1 MRYDNS
7 ELSNKL
13 DVIYIENEHEI
24 ENNLPYEQKE
34 AFERGMEKFKSDD
47 FLILIGGPIQT
58 ILTGCIGLLI
68 LVIRRKKIKRNGL
81 NTIDWLAVF
90 LSLFWLREVFN
101 LVHSIIYNIV
111 FQEGIYFGGDEMYIS
126 EYLGLSSGSLPII
139 LGFIGLGVSCYV
151 IFKIISKNIRS
162 TFILSGITGGIAGF
176 LIWFEILGPVLLP

>member
-13 DVIYIENEHEI
+13 DAIYIENEHEI

-47 FLILIGGPIQT
+47 FLVLIGGPIQT

-81 NTIDWLAVF
+81 K
-90 LSLFWLREVFN
+90 SYR
-101 LVHSIIYNIV
+101 LV
-111 FQEGIYFGGDEMYIS
+111 
-126 EYLGLSSGSLPII
+126 
-139 LGFIGLGVSCYV
+139 
-151 IFKIISKNIRS
+151 
-162 TFILSGITGGIAGF
+162 SGISLAFLVTGGI
-176 LIWFEILGPVLLP
+176 